1 MRVADRLARRRGA
14 HGCLAGRGERKATDN
29 MSGDVDAVILNS
41 ERKFAVWK
49 DTVGHSMLLLRS
61 VKSELA
67 SSRVDVLFVGVE
79 RMDIPSTMDG
89 LRIAGEGTYELS
101 GPTWRGSV
109 TALNCAVREDA
120 GEYFDPSPFHEG
132 SGI

>member
-1 MRVADRLARRRGA
+1 
-14 HGCLAGRGERKATDN
+14 
-29 MSGDVDAVILNS
+29 MSGDVDAVIFDS

-49 DTVGHSMLLLRS
+49 YTVGHSMLLLRS

-79 RMDIPSTMDG
+79 RIDIPSTMEG
-89 LRIAGEGTYELS
+89 LRIVGDGTYELS
-101 GPTWRGSV
+101 GPAWRGSV
-109 TALNCAVREDA
+109 TALNCAVREDS